1 MDVSGRAPGAGG
13 MLAELGRGLLV
24 TEMMGS
30 GVSATTGDYSRGA
43 AGFWVEGGEIAHPV
57 SEVTVAGNL
66 KEMLRDI
73 VAVDDSDAIRQ
84 GAILCGSILV
94 GEMTVGGNK

>member
-1 MDVSGRAPGAGG
+1 M
-13 MLAELGRGLLV
+13 
-24 TEMMGS
+24 
-30 GVSATTGDYSRGA
+30 
-43 AGFWVEGGEIAHPV
+43 EGGEIAHPV

-66 KEMLRDI
+66 KEMLCDI
-73 VAVDDSDAIRQ
+73 AAVDDSDAIRQ